1 MLFYSN
7 GLGMPNNLNIYHDHS
22 KKYPWTLETINI
34 TKGFKTREC
43 LLDYLKSEGLLDN
56 SIRNALFRSKKTTAA
71 DNLTWTQLG
80 TSEDTL
86 SRVLEDSGIYSAE
99 PVDYPLTDGLLLY
112 ISDRNG
118 KPRALEISIADGF
131 LDDPEGFNGVP
142 LVVRLSSPIGE

>member
-1 MLFYSN
+1 MTTN
-7 GLGMPNNLNIYHDHS
+7 KP
-22 KKYPWTLETINI
+22 KAAETTLE
-34 TKGFKTREC
+34 
-43 LLDYLKSEGLLDN
+43 S
-56 SIRNALFRSKKTTAA
+56 
-71 DNLTWTQLG
+71 LTWTEIG

-118 KPRALEISIADGF
+118 KPRILEISIADGF
-131 LDDPEGFNGVP
+131 IDDPESFNGVP